1 MHLTAQQPLVL
12 LAEANALVGVDLG
25 DALVQAGYR
34 VIGPYA
40 TALDALDA
48 LERESPV
55 LAVVDVELKDGVCT
69 ALGQELRHRGI
80 PCLVHSSLLPN
91 EPQAIGFQGVPWI
104 CKPAFPEDLI
114 ALLDELAFLPPP
126 SARIEA
132 LPVGFARPA
141 ETRGNPLVRK
151 LEGFV
156 ALSEADRAILER
168 ISAAPRIVGPRTD
181 LIREGDTPR
190 GVFLIMDGMACRY
203 KQRRDG
209 ARQILAYLLPGDFCD
224 LDAALLSAMDH
235 TISTLSGCRVVHI
248 APDLIAELM
257 RNHPQLARAMR
268 MTTLVDE
275 ATLRE
280 WLLNVGRRSALE
292 RLAHLFCELYLRM
305 KVVGFV
311 HDESYGLPI
320 TQSELA
326 DTAGITIVHA
336 NRSLQELRRRGLI
349 EMRGRSLKILNFD
362 RLKQL
367 AEFQSAYLH
376 LDGRAAA

>member
-1 MHLTAQQPLVL
+1 
-12 LAEANALVGVDLG
+12 
-25 DALVQAGYR
+25 
-34 VIGPYA
+34 
-40 TALDALDA
+40 
-48 LERESPV
+48 
-55 LAVVDVELKDGVCT
+55 
-69 ALGQELRHRGI
+69 
-80 PCLVHSSLLPN
+80 
-91 EPQAIGFQGVPWI
+91 
-104 CKPAFPEDLI
+104 
-114 ALLDELAFLPPP
+114 
-126 SARIEA
+126 
-132 LPVGFARPA
+132 
-141 ETRGNPLVRK
+141 
-151 LEGFV
+151 
-156 ALSEADRAILER
+156 
-168 ISAAPRIVGPRTD
+168 
-181 LIREGDTPR
+181 
-190 GVFLIMDGMACRY
+190 
-203 KQRRDG
+203 
-209 ARQILAYLLPGDFCD
+209 
-224 LDAALLSAMDH
+224 MDH

-367 AEFQSAYLH
+367 AEFRSAYLH